1 MELEHKFH
9 QEVIENIKRLYLL
22 GMYPFTQ
29 VTYYNEYGKLAETYS
44 LSKNGIIETSH
55 EHSMANGNIITW
67 WKFTD
72 KFLEEVV

>member
-1 MELEHKFH
+1 MKHKFH
-9 QEVIENIKRLYLL
+9 QEDIENIKRLYLL

-29 VTYYNEYGKLAETYS
+29 MMYHREYRKYTEIHS
-44 LSKNGIIETSH
+44 LIKNGIIESAQ

-72 KFLEEVV
+72 KFLEEMI